1 MDERMSAHRKPQM
14 TCPEC
19 GENAQE
25 KPPAEGVNWDA
36 HGITRPRWSHL
47 DGSSLC
53 PVIAP
58 WGGYEPAQPQPLTAE
73 KSAGMPDADT
83 ARPEPP
89 ATRERLT
96 DLDLDRVV
104 AVPLDGSAIRPDT
117 VRASRDHMAGT
128 LLATLRDLEAGQ

>member
-1 MDERMSAHRKPQM
+1 MSEHHKPQM

-19 GENAQE
+19 GESAQE
-25 KPPAEGVNWDA
+25 KPPAEGINWDA

-53 PVIAP
+53 PVIAQ
-58 WGGYEPAQPQPLTAE
+58 WGGYEPAQPQPLAAE
-73 KSAGMPDADT
+73 KSADVPDADT

-89 ATRERLT
+89 ATMERLA
-96 DLDLDRVV
+96 DLDFDRVV

-117 VRASRDHMAGT
+117 VRASPDHMAEDR
-128 LLATLRDLEAGQ
+128 LATLRDLEAGQ

>member
-1 MDERMSAHRKPQM
+1 MSAHRKPQM

-19 GENAQE
+19 GENAQA
-25 KPPAEGVNWDA
+25 KPPAEGVDWEA

-58 WGGYEPAQPQPLTAE
+58 CGGYEPAQPQPLTAE
-73 KSAGMPDADT
+73 KSAGMPDADP

-89 ATRERLT
+89 ATMARPA

-117 VRASRDHMAGT
+117 VRASRDYTAGNR
-128 LLATLRDLEAGQ
+128 LAALRDLEAGQ